1 MSNIFVML
9 KSKNAFQLQ
18 IITKIKFLQL
28 IKPIITTKVKTYKKT
43 KKSPPHEI
51 LIHEQNS
58 DQLKNIDNHDINNR
72 IHLQDS
78 IATYYQKKEVVN
90 FILTNDHKFMSPFLG
105 KEFTNI

>member
-1 MSNIFVML
+1 MKTSK
-9 KSKNAFQLQ
+9 KSKTSQPNE
-18 IITKIKFLQL
+18 II
-28 IKPIITTKVKTYKKT
+28 
-43 KKSPPHEI
+43 
-51 LIHEQNS
+51 IHKQNN

-78 IATYYQKKEVVN
+78 IANYYQKKEVVN